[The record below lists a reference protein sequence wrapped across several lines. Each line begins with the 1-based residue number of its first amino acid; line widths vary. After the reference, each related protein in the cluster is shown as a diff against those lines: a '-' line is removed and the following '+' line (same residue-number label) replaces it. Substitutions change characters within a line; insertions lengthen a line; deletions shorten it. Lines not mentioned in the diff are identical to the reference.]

1 MRYVL
6 DASVALKWVL
16 PEPDTPRAV
25 RLRNAYRQK
34 LHELLA
40 PDIFP
45 AEVAHSLTRA
55 ERRGILTPPEGA
67 RRLLLVLRTTPLLH
81 PYLPLLRRAID
92 ISSTMRVGVYD
103 CLYVALAER
112 EGCELVTADVKLVTS
127 LGAAYPFIITL
138 SSLP

>member
-1 MRYVL
+1 M
-6 DASVALKWVL
+6 
-16 PEPDTPRAV
+16 

-67 RRLLLVLRTTPLLH
+67 RRLLLVLRTAPILH
-81 PYLPLLRRAID
+81 SYLPLVRRAVD
-92 ISSTMRVGVYD
+92 ISSAMRIGVYD

-112 EGCELVTADVKLVTS
+112 EGCELIPADGKLIADLS
-127 LGAAYPFIITL
+127 AAFPLIISF

>member
-25 RLRNAYRQK
+25 RLRNAHRQN

-55 ERRGILTPPEGA
+55 ERRGILAPPEAA
-67 RRLLLVLRTTPLLH
+67 RRLLLVLRTAPLLH
-81 PYLPLLRRAID
+81 PYLPLLRRAVD
-92 ISSTMRVGVYD
+92 ISSAMRIGVYD
-103 CLYVALAER
+103 CVYVALAER
-112 EGCELVTADVKLVTS
+112 EGCQLVTADAKLVTG
-127 LGAAYPFIITL
+127 LGAAYPFIIPL